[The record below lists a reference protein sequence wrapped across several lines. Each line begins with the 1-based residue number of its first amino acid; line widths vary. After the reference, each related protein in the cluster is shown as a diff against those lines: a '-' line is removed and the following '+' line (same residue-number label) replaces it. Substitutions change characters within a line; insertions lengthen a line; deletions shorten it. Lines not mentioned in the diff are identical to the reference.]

1 MPAANPSASSGPSG
15 AQAQPTPPA
24 AQTAQPSA
32 PAKPGFLQR
41 AGLTGKDGNLSWNK
55 LRNTAIGLGVT
66 AGVGYL
72 GYRGAKGLA
81 NVMNQEHQED
91 TYNEGGPRPAFGVNQ
106 YGVPD
111 RSTAFVG

>member
-1 MPAANPSASSGPSG
+1 
-15 AQAQPTPPA
+15 
-24 AQTAQPSA
+24 
-32 PAKPGFLQR
+32 
-41 AGLTGKDGNLSWNK
+41 
-55 LRNTAIGLGVT
+55 VT